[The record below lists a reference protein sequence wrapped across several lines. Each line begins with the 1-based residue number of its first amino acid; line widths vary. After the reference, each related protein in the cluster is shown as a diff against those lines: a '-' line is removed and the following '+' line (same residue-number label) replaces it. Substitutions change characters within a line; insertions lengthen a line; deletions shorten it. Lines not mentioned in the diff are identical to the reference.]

1 MREREPVSR
10 SAIRVYLLVI
20 GLYTLLAIVW
30 SYPLPLHLTT
40 RVPGS
45 VTWALDE
52 YSFVWN
58 LWWFRYALLA
68 LGQSPLHTNYIF
80 YPVGVDLG
88 LYTLNILNGALAVPL
103 LPLIPLVG
111 VHNLQWLASTVLAAF
126 GAYLLAAYLL
136 AGLRPHRRAIIS
148 LAAFVAGLVY
158 AFTSYRSSFAALGHY
173 SVTSVEWS
181 PFFLLYFLRTLRHR
195 SWRNPVMA
203 GLFLAFAVLA
213 SRTVAAISGL
223 AAFFFLLLVWREEAK
238 GEQRRRGLAAGAL
251 LPRLLLTAAVAALVG
266 SPAIVQVG
274 QAALQSDFVLS
285 GWGDAVKLS
294 ADLAGF
300 FTPSALHPLWG
311 QDWVTYLR
319 HVREGTARFSDVN
332 MAFVGYIT
340 PALALLGLIV
350 HRRRAMP
357 WAVLASVFAL
367 LSLGPLLHVNG
378 KTQFD
383 FGGLRTTVPLP
394 FILLHYVPLLKAN
407 RVPSRNMTMLMLMLA
422 VLVAYGVHW
431 LLTKVRGLRNA
442 TPTRVLL
449 VGVLSAL
456 ILLEHLSVPLPLT
469 NAQVPDVYRQ
479 IASEEGDF
487 AILSLP
493 VGWRDSFGVFGS
505 EDTRTQYYQSVHHKR
520 LLSGNT
526 SRNPPFAFDYF
537 RRLPI
542 ISSLTALETYG
553 GVTPEQNEVD
563 RQTVAQFID
572 FFDLRYV
579 VVTPAIP
586 GRPPYEDTRDRTARY
601 LRDLFPLETIYDD
614 GGTVAYRVVQP
625 PLPETWRFD
634 LGTPQAS
641 MALGKGWDKDE
652 LVAGVTAVWA
662 ADKQVHVFL
671 PVRQAGKAYNLA
683 LCALP
688 FAYPN
693 APTQTIEF
701 SVNGKPLGEPL
712 SLASQWDAQ
721 AITVPGELLHRGLN
735 DVALRFR
742 YTARPSDVLPGKR
755 EIGSTG
761 VRTPVDI
768 EVTSGGPAA
777 GNLAYIT
784 VDGRD
789 ASAHREGYNV
799 AVVDPERGEV
809 RSFRGF
815 DTTAN
820 QYESDRLAR
829 YLEAIPAGQIVIIAA
844 RGDAGRHLTGRAR
857 AALARLGAR
866 RMPAADGPQS
876 YAVIGVQGAA
886 PGSAAESAPVSGT
899 AYLRLGRNPDQRTLA
914 AAFAWIAWSAK
925 PFSFD
930 ISENCPIMK

>member
-1 MREREPVSR
+1 VSK
-10 SAIRVYLLVI
+10 SAVRAYLLVI
-20 GLYTLLAIVW
+20 GLYTLLAIVL

-45 VTWALDE
+45 ATWALDE

-68 LGQSPLHTNYIF
+68 LGKTPLHTSYIF

-103 LPLIPLVG
+103 LPLFPLVG

-126 GAYLLAAYLL
+126 GAYLLATYLL
-136 AGLRPHRRAIIS
+136 AGLRPHRRASIS
-148 LAAFVAGLVY
+148 VAAFVAGLVY

-181 PFFLLYFLRTLRHR
+181 PFFLLYFLRTLRGR
-195 SWRNPVMA
+195 SWRNPIMA

-223 AAFFFLLLVWREEAK
+223 AAFFFLLLVWREE
-238 GEQRRRGLAAGAL
+238 GEGEHRSRNLAVGVL
-251 LPRLLLTAAVAALVG
+251 IPRLVVMAAVAAIVG

-274 QAALQSDFVLS
+274 RAALQSDFVLS

-300 FTPSALHPLWG
+300 FTPSALHPFWG

-319 HVREGTARFSDVN
+319 NVREGTARFSDVN
-332 MAFVGYIT
+332 MAYVGFVT

-350 HRRRAMP
+350 HRRRARP
-357 WAVLASVFAL
+357 WAVLALLFAL

-378 KTQFD
+378 QTQFD
-383 FGGLRTTVPLP
+383 FGGLKTTVPLP

-422 VLVAYGVHW
+422 VLAAYGSHW
-431 LLTKVRGLRNA
+431 LLTRARGWREV
-442 TPTRVLL
+442 TPAGVLL
-449 VGVLSAL
+449 IGVLSTL
-456 ILLEHLSVPLPLT
+456 ILLEHLAVPLPLT
-469 NAQVPDVYRQ
+469 NAQVPDIYRR
-479 IASEEGDF
+479 IASQEGDF

-553 GVTPEQNEVD
+553 RVTPEQEEVD
-563 RQTVAQFID
+563 RQSVAQFIG
-572 FFDLRYV
+572 FFDVRYV

-586 GRPPYEDTRDRTARY
+586 GRPPYGDTREKTARY
-601 LRDLFPLETIYDD
+601 LRDLFPLEKVYDV
-614 GGTVAYRVVQP
+614 GGTVAYRVIQP
-625 PLPETWRFD
+625 ALPVTWRFD

-652 LVAGVTAVWA
+652 IVAGVRAVWA
-662 ADKQVHVFL
+662 ADNEVRLFL
-671 PVRQAGKAYNLA
+671 PVRQAGKDYNLA

-693 APTQTIEF
+693 APTQTIEL

-712 SLASQWDAQ
+712 SLSSQWNAY
-721 AITVPGELLHRGLN
+721 AVSVPGELLRSGLN

-742 YTARPSDVLPGKR
+742 YTARPSDVLPGQR
-755 EIGSTG
+755 EVGSTG

-784 VDGRD
+784 VNGRD

-799 AVVDPERGEV
+799 ALVDPQRGEV
-809 RSFRGF
+809 RDFRGF

-820 QYESDRLAR
+820 RYESDRLAQ
-829 YLEAIPAGQIVIIAA
+829 YLEAVPAGQIVILAV

-857 AALARLGAR
+857 AALAHLGAER
-866 RMPAADGPQS
+866 PPAAAGPQS

-886 PGSAAESAPVSGT
+886 PGTAAESAPASGT
-899 AYLRLGRNPDQRTLA
+899 AYLRLGRNPDRRTLA
-914 AAFAWIAWSAK
+914 AAFAWITWSTE

-930 ISENCPIMK
+930 ISENCPIMKQ